1 LVVGSFVNKAFKVLV
16 AMFNWLLLIVV
27 LTMFIWIPVIFVRL
41 VEAGAFPPGFHS
53 CLQRWGQ
60 VS

>member
-1 LVVGSFVNKAFKVLV
+1 VNKAFKVLV

-41 VEAGAFPPGFHS
+41 VETGAFPPGFHS